1 MQLGIERRK
10 RIRQRL
16 APILKEFHSDLQFIS
31 VFVDSLRENLG
42 IVVQLDEKPMLLK
55 FGWVD
60 FISSSD
66 NILRQGVFDQ
76 LAQKLPS
83 YQQAAC

>member
-1 MQLGIERRK
+1 MQLGTERRK

-16 APILKEFHSDLQFIS
+16 EPILKEYHPDLQFIS

-42 IVVQLDEKPMLLK
+42 IVVQLDEKPILLK

-60 FISSSD
+60 FISSSELT
-66 NILRQGVFDQ
+66 LRQDVFAQ

-83 YQQAAC
+83 HQQSAR